1 MTSNAAERAGADAA
15 TDELRAAHDVL
26 AAFYVERLAGALE
39 RSPVECSVLDL
50 FARLVAEAGLG
61 SEVADA
67 GCGTGRL
74 EPYLASHGLTPQ
86 GLDLSPEMVR
96 VARRDHPEFDFQ
108 TADLRHLPLAD
119 ASVAGVVCW
128 YSLMYLTPEDRPVAF
143 AELARVTR
151 PGGHLV
157 TAWKRGDDQRRRGGR
172 TTGLGVEFDVWWL
185 STQEMEGQAERAGFE
200 TLFWAGR
207 PPADGED
214 SSQAYLVSRKR

>member
-1 MTSNAAERAGADAA
+1 MTSQDAQAGPDAR

-39 RSPVECSVLDL
+39 RNPMDCSVLDL
-50 FARLVAEAGLG
+50 FATLVTAAGLG
-61 SEVADA
+61 AEVADV

-74 EPYLASHGLTPQ
+74 EPYLAAHGLTPR
-86 GLDLSPEMVR
+86 GVDLSPEMVR
-96 VARRDHPEFDFQ
+96 VARRDHPAFDFEV
-108 TADLRHLPLAD
+108 ADLRDLPLAD

-128 YSLMYLTPEDRPVAF
+128 YSLMFLTPEDRPGAF

-157 TAWKRGDDQRRRGGR
+157 TAWKLGDDALRRGGR
-172 TTGLGVEFDVWWL
+172 TTGLGIEFDVWWL
-185 STQEMEGQAERAGFE
+185 SAPAMEDQVVRAGFE

-207 PPADGED
+207 PPADGEGAP
-214 SSQAYLVSRKR
+214 SAYLVSRKR